1 MLQDIS
7 PINLNNQYVNKR
19 PLQDDYIII
28 TENNQLLLKEEN
40 NNITFPKY
48 ADISS
53 NVSKIQYLL
62 SAGESSFF
70 FISDTTKECIVNSL
84 IKNGYYFVS
93 LRSIRF
99 KSPKWLVFA
108 GATACQLA
116 FWYSDNKYCG
126 CCGNHL
132 IHSTTE
138 RALVCPSCGN
148 IVYPKLCPAV
158 IVGVIKGDKI
168 LMTKYADQTVTKRYS
183 LIAGFA
189 EIGETIEQTVQRE
202 VMEEVGV
209 KVKNIKYY
217 KSQPWAFTDTLL
229 LGFFC
234 QLDGSENITMDST
247 ELSVA
252 QWVSRDE
259 MPNISDDI
267 SLTYEMMSI
276 LKNNLPPL

>member
-1 MLQDIS
+1 MGCIS
-7 PINLNNQYVNKR
+7 
-19 PLQDDYIII
+19 
-28 TENNQLLLKEEN
+28 
-40 NNITFPKY
+40 
-48 ADISS
+48 
-53 NVSKIQYLL
+53 
-62 SAGESSFF
+62 
-70 FISDTTKECIVNSL
+70 
-84 IKNGYYFVS
+84 
-93 LRSIRF
+93 
-99 KSPKWLVFA
+99 
-108 GATACQLA
+108 
-116 FWYSDNKYCG
+116 
-126 CCGNHL
+126 
-132 IHSTTE
+132 
-138 RALVCPSCGN
+138 
-148 IVYPKLCPAV
+148 LCPAV
-158 IVGVIKGDKI
+158 IVGVINGDKI

-276 LKNNLPPL
+276 FKNNLPSL